1 MRTVEIRL
9 QQPTDLSD
17 GMAAMRVWLDER
29 RFEPSGFRCHDS
41 AIGVLM
47 RVDFKV
53 VSEAEAFADRF
64 GGRVSEA
71 LAADAEQGLYLE
83 TSQRRL
89 PPHRV
94 VG

>member
-41 AIGVLM
+41 DTGVTM
-47 RVDFKV
+47 RVDFTV
-53 VSEAEAFADRF
+53 GSEAEAFAARF
-64 GGRVSEA
+64 GGCVSA
-71 LAADAEQGLYLE
+71 GLAADAA
-83 TSQRRL
+83 QRRSPEISPGRSPRGL
-89 PPHRV
+89 